1 MTERRGFNLLL
12 LLPPVIFLC
21 LGGLFW
27 LAFQRD
33 NPNELPSTFVGQ
45 PAPPFEVSPLGE
57 LPTADMEALKAPG
70 VKLVN
75 FWASWCGPCRL
86 EHPFLEEL
94 AAEGVTII
102 GVNYKDQPGNALGF
116 LEELGNPYVS
126 IGADESGRTGIEW
139 GLYGVPETFVLNS
152 EGEVL
157 LRFPGPVTETA
168 LRTRVRPAM
177 EAAE

>member
-1 MTERRGFNLLL
+1 MAETRGFNWLVA
-12 LLPPVIFLC
+12 LPPLVFLG

-45 PAPPFEVSPLGE
+45 PAPAFEVSQLGE
-57 LPTADMEALKAPG
+57 LPLADAEALKAPG

-86 EHPFLEEL
+86 EHPYLEAL
-94 AAEGVTII
+94 AEEGMTII
-102 GVNYKDQPGNALGF
+102 GVNYKDQPGNALDF
-116 LEELGNPYVS
+116 LEELGNPYAS
-126 IGADESGRTGIEW
+126 IGADTSGRTGIEW

-152 EGEVL
+152 DGEVV

-168 LRTRVRPAM
+168 LASRVRPAM